1 MWRCWG
7 CIFVFEACLH
17 RRKVAWQRV
26 SYLGRFVGYFK
37 LAAVCFCSTFHVI
50 ISVVISTRRAFG
62 TGVDIT
68 DQ

>member
-1 MWRCWG
+1 M
-7 CIFVFEACLH
+7 H